1 MLTKKEIW
9 GYELAPRFG
18 VKMSYTEKLI
28 MSYTE
33 KLIYTLNL
41 RHKGGIR

>member
-1 MLTKKEIW
+1 MPKMWIR

-28 MSYTE
+28 YP
-33 KLIYTLNL
+33 LHLNL
-41 RHKGGIR
+41 IGRLIKW